1 MDFLKKHYEKITLA
15 AALILLIVSAVL
27 LALKVSALSAAL
39 DEPIRRAPKPELAQ
53 HIPLQI
59 YSNAIQAVAEPP
71 VWSTNEPTR
80 IFNRQS
86 DVAVKPTIPDGTLTN
101 TGLPILMAVVH
112 KPFTLLFKTY
122 SYDDTKGEGYNFQAN
137 FQFRAHSFFIRA
149 VGDAIKDRYAGSGN
163 SAGEDTGYKVVKF
176 EKKTKTVDDPALGG
190 KHEIDVSELTVQ
202 HPGNNPKILVL
213 GQAGVEEEPVA
224 LVRCDVA
231 SPNREY
237 RRGQLIQ
244 CAGKTYKVVDID
256 LKQMVIVEVQTGNNY
271 TITSQQ

>member
-27 LALKVSALSAAL
+27 LALKVSALSGEIDAGA
-39 DEPIRRAPKPELAQ
+39 RRTAKPQLTA

-59 YSNAIQAVAEPP
+59 YSNAIQAVTDPP
-71 VWSTNEPTR
+71 LWNTNEDLKAFSPT
-80 IFNRQS
+80 NY
-86 DVAVKPTIPDGTLTN
+86 VAPKLIAIDPGATN
-101 TGLPILMAVVH
+101 GLPILLAVVH

-122 SYDDTKGEGYNFQAN
+122 SYDDSKKEGYNFQLN

-149 VGDAIKDRYAGSGN
+149 VDDAIKDRY
-163 SAGEDTGYKVVKF
+163 EDTGYKVVKF
-176 EKKTKTVDDPALGG
+176 EKKTKTVEDPVTGTQ
-190 KHEIDVSELTVQ
+190 HETDVSELTVQ
-202 HPGNNPKILVL
+202 HPGNKPKALVL

-224 LVRCDVA
+224 LVRCDVT

-244 CAGKTYKVVDID
+244 CTGKTFKVVDMD
-256 LKQMVIVEVQTGNNY
+256 LKQMVIVDTQTGNNY
-271 TITSQQ
+271 TIKSQQ